1 MHAKLFGRSQ
11 TDRLLQSTCLDMSLF
26 DKVTGELTFDKL
38 YLFKMNFKWI
48 EQFSSFYNENI
59 ARPTM
64 SSVISDFANDMRFGV
79 QFKTSEYVTMAS
91 AYS

>member
-11 TDRLLQSTCLDMSLF
+11 TDRLFQSICLDMSLF

-48 EQFSSFYNENI
+48 EQFSFFYNENI

-64 SSVISDFANDMRFGV
+64 SSVISDFANDMRFGI

-91 AYS
+91 AYA